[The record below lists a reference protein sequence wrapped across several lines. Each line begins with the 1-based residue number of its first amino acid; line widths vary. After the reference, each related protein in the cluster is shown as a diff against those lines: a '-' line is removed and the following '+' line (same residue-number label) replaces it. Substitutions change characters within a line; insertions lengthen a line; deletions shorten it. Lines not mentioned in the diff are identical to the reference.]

1 MLFDPYA
8 LTSSATGEGLSGRIE
23 MVPVQGPTPHS
34 AINEPVNASQCF
46 DGLDANQVIQ
56 KKKYTGASSLT
67 SVSTWR
73 RHTRRTEMVSTKIRE
88 NKWKSYS
95 EV

>member
-8 LTSSATGEGLSGRIE
+8 LTSSATGAGLSGRIE

-46 DGLDANQVIQ
+46 DRLDANPEEKVHGGIFADLR
-56 KKKYTGASSLT
+56 KYMAT
-67 SVSTWR
+67 
-73 RHTRRTEMVSTKIRE
+73 
-88 NKWKSYS
+88 SYS
-95 EV
+95 KN